1 MTSNRVGGNL
11 QIVFFCNHCLV
22 QYYNAYLQYLS
33 FTHLTILLYTEVLSL
48 IREKYLQIE
57 LFDRDEVSTDLRL
70 TLDIINQLK
79 PLPGEEIDENIK
91 CRSVNLVTNTCFYIV
106 KK

>member
-1 MTSNRVGGNL
+1 M
-11 QIVFFCNHCLV
+11 
-22 QYYNAYLQYLS
+22 
-33 FTHLTILLYTEVLSL
+33 LSL

-91 CRSVNLVTNTCFYIV
+91 CRSVNLVTNSCFYYGEEINKLSCSLMYLCIV
-106 KK
+106 F